1 VAEQDL
7 WTNAN
12 ARRVPHGAGDVI
24 TRRLSRLGDECC
36 AVLAAGALLGD
47 VIDTG
52 MLAEVLGETVSTDH
66 PARAADH
73 LARAARD
80 RILVEAEGGQGR
92 FRFAHALIRRV
103 LVDDLP
109 ASTRAAWHTRIA
121 AALERQATASE
132 MVTTEIVHHLASV
145 GSPEALRK
153 AFDYACR
160 GGELAAR
167 GLGWEEAVRLYE
179 IALDVGARSGLLDA
193 ERAIE
198 LRLALARA
206 LRGAGDVPAARVR
219 C

>member
-1 VAEQDL
+1 
-7 WTNAN
+7 
-12 ARRVPHGAGDVI
+12 
-24 TRRLSRLGDECC
+24 
-36 AVLAAGALLGD
+36 
-47 VIDTG
+47 
-52 MLAEVLGETVSTDH
+52 
-66 PARAADH
+66 
-73 LARAARD
+73 
-80 RILVEAEGGQGR
+80 EAEGGQGR
-92 FRFAHALIRRV
+92 FRFAHALIRRI

-206 LRGAGDVPAARVR
+206 LRGAGDVPAARARCEEVLAACRRTPDPAAFARAALIYAGPLPEWGRIEPPVR
-219 C
+219 AVLEEASRMGAA